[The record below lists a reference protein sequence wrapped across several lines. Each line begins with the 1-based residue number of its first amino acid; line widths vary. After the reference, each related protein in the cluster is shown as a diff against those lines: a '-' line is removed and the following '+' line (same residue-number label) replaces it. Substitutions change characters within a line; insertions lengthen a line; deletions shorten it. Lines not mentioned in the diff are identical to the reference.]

1 MFLQLP
7 DKVLWPV
14 SNSQCPA
21 QIFSA
26 GGLGVLLSYIV
37 YILLKVTI
45 NKYSMRKTYIHPD
58 TCELE
63 AGYLLALAQS
73 LTEGEGSL
81 EGFDNDFTEI
91 EW

>member
-1 MFLQLP
+1 
-7 DKVLWPV
+7 
-14 SNSQCPA
+14 
-21 QIFSA
+21 
-26 GGLGVLLSYIV
+26 
-37 YILLKVTI
+37 
-45 NKYSMRKTYIHPD
+45 MRKTYIHPD

-73 LTEGEGSL
+73 LTESEGSL